1 MHDSFS
7 HQQHAVPKAVFMTTT
22 GMSASSQSLSAQ
34 AEVSVFGIT
43 RWYSRY
49 ALPNAKPSPVVTH
62 QQREAE
68 LSDIADGG
76 VIATDPV
83 SQPQAVAANNDS
95 PTAPVQALSS
105 GTETAQQVAP
115 HAKRVAPSVG
125 TDTVIADSAKDT
137 VAVDTQE
144 TTPSESFKPC
154 EPFTLWVIQ
163 AGTVVLIDSVGSNID
178 SLTQNMMVGLAQ
190 GILSECLQKPVET
203 AIKQFQWP
211 LFDHQYAPR
220 DEASAKRMFNE
231 FLEEHVDSTGVNT
244 LLLCGDTAVKYTALQ
259 ADGSWQQSSAAALT
273 PIVVPRL
280 SSLLYSASD
289 KRALWSAIR
298 ATQ

>member
-1 MHDSFS
+1 
-7 HQQHAVPKAVFMTTT
+7 MTTT

-49 ALPNAKPSPVVTH
+49 ALPNAKPSAVVTH

-115 HAKRVAPSVG
+115 HAKRVAR
-125 TDTVIADSAKDT
+125 
-137 VAVDTQE
+137 
-144 TTPSESFKPC
+144 
-154 EPFTLWVIQ
+154 
-163 AGTVVLIDSVGSNID
+163 
-178 SLTQNMMVGLAQ
+178 LTELGHGAEAMGRIHAPVGLNIEA
-190 GILSECLQKPVET
+190 ITAPEIALSIMAEIV
-203 AIKQFQWP
+203 A
-211 LFDHQYAPR
+211 AR
-220 DEASAKRMFNE
+220 R
-231 FLEEHVDSTGVNT
+231 G
-244 LLLCGDTAVKYTALQ
+244 
-259 ADGSWQQSSAAALT
+259 AALGAVR
-273 PIVVPRL
+273 PIPGVT
-280 SSLLYSASD
+280 A
-289 KRALWSAIR
+289 
-298 ATQ
+298 